1 MKNQGNAADQAKNEA
16 NTAANKATEAM
27 THAGQAVGSAASAV
41 GQKASDLASSVA
53 HKAQDAASSMASK
66 AQDAAGTV
74 GHKAEDATAT
84 VGHGMQTL
92 AGKVRDNT
100 PNEGMLGSASNAVAD
115 AIEGAGKYVE
125 DKNLTGMVDDMT
137 GLIRRNPVPALFL
150 ALGVGFL
157 IGRALSSR
165 S

>member
-1 MKNQGNAADQAKNEA
+1 MSTTMRKDEQ
-16 NTAANKATEAM
+16 NKAKDQ
-27 THAGQAVGSAASAV
+27 AGQAVDKGREAAGHVGEAASHAAAAV
-41 GQKASDLASSVA
+41 GQKASDLASTVA
-53 HKAQDAASSMASK
+53 NKASDAAS
-66 AQDAAGTV
+66 TV
-74 GHKAEDATAT
+74 GHKAEDATAA
-84 VGHGMQTL
+84 VGSGIQSL

-100 PNEGMLGSASNAVAD
+100 PDGGMLGNASNAVAD

-137 GLIRRNPVPALFL
+137 GLIKRNPVPALLL